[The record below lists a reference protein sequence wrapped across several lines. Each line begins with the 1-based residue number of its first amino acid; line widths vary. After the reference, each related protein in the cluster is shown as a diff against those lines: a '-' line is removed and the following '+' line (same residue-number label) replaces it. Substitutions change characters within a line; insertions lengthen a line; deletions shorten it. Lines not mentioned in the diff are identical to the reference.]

1 MSNMNVLPAQPIGI
15 QSTAGAVPVRNEKGE
30 ISMQK
35 VKVQRYISGKKPD
48 YAQGVSSSEES
59 DSEDFIE
66 QQRPERRQQ
75 MLPQIISHKEDQS
88 DDEKEIDDPRLRR
101 LKNAARSPPRRAEH
115 KPEIID
121 AEPEQESESS
131 ANEAKDSSESEDE
144 LDEEEIERRRQAL
157 KAKLAA
163 REAEKEVL
171 GRDDD
176 EEMLDGE
183 KEESGSS
190 DTEYTDSEEDTGPR
204 VKPVFVRASER
215 MTVAERE
222 RKIKQQKKEEAEA
235 RKEKEERRR
244 EALKLVE
251 ETIRSE
257 QRHTQ
262 GEQKEGN
269 IDDVCTDDE
278 NDELEYEAWKLR
290 EMKRIKRDKE
300 EREAMEKELLAL
312 ERMRNMTEE
321 ERRVEQRLNPKLVT
335 NKAVK
340 GKYKF
345 LQKYYHRGAF
355 YLDKEEEVFKQ
366 DFSGPTLD
374 DHFDKTVLP
383 KVMQVKKFGRSG
395 RTKYTHLVDQDTTEF
410 DSAWSN
416 EGAAARL
423 ANFRGGMKQ
432 VFERPTAKRQH
443 NV

>member
-1 MSNMNVLPAQPIGI
+1 MNMNVLPAQPTGI
-15 QSTAGAVPVRNEKGE
+15 QSTAGAVPIRNEKGE

-59 DSEDFIE
+59 DGEDFIE
-66 QQRPERRQQ
+66 QQKPERR
-75 MLPQIISHKEDQS
+75 LQIGQVGLKNEEEHS
-88 DDEKEIDDPRLRR
+88 DSEKEIDDPRLRR
-101 LKNAARSPPRRAEH
+101 LRMATRSPNRRAEH

-121 AEPEQESESS
+121 AEPEPESESS
-131 ANEAKDSSESEDE
+131 SEEARHSSESEDD
-144 LDEEEIERRRQAL
+144 LDEEEIEKRRQAL

-171 GRDDD
+171 GRDED
-176 EEMLDGE
+176 EEMLDGD
-183 KEESGSS
+183 KEESDSS

-215 MTVAERE
+215 MTVAEKE
-222 RKIKQQKKEEAEA
+222 RKMKQQKKEESEA

-257 QRHTQ
+257 QRNAQTDH
-262 GEQKEGN
+262 KEGN
-269 IDDVCTDDE
+269 INDVCTDDE

-300 EREAMEKELLAL
+300 EREAIEKELLAI

-321 ERRVEQRLNPKLVT
+321 ERRVEQRINPKIVT
-335 NKAVK
+335 NKSLK

-355 YLDKEEEVFKQ
+355 YLDKEDDVYKQ

-410 DSAWSN
+410 DSAWNN

-432 VFERPTAKRQH
+432 IFDRPTAKRKH
-443 NV
+443 TSV

>member
-1 MSNMNVLPAQPIGI
+1 MNVLPAQPTGI
-15 QSTAGAVPVRNEKGE
+15 QSTAGAIPIRNEKGE

-48 YAQGVSSSEES
+48 YAQGMSSSEES
-59 DSEDFIE
+59 DEEDFIE
-66 QQRPERRQQ
+66 QQRPERKQV
-75 MLPQIISHKEDQS
+75 LPQIITRKEEHHS
-88 DDEKEIDDPRLRR
+88 DSEKEVDDPRLRR
-101 LKNAARSPPRRAEH
+101 LRNIAQSPPRRAEH

-121 AEPEQESESS
+121 AEPEAESEISDHDVR
-131 ANEAKDSSESEDE
+131 DSSESEDE

-157 KAKLAA
+157 RAKLAA

-171 GRDDD
+171 GRDED
-176 EEMLDGE
+176 EEMLEGD

-222 RKIKQQKKEEAEA
+222 RKMKQQKREEAEA

-257 QRHTQ
+257 QRGAQ

-269 IDDVCTDDE
+269 INDVCTDDE

-300 EREAMEKELLAL
+300 EREAAEKEMLTL
-312 ERMRNMTEE
+312 ERLRNMTED
-321 ERRVEQRLNPKLVT
+321 ERRLEQRINPKVVT

-355 YLDKEEEVFKQ
+355 YLDKEEDVFKQ

-416 EGAAARL
+416 ETSAARL
-423 ANFRGGMKQ
+423 TNFRGGMKQ
-432 VFERPTAKRQH
+432 VFEKPSAKRKH

>member
-1 MSNMNVLPAQPIGI
+1 MNALPAQPTGI
-15 QSTAGAVPVRNEKGE
+15 QSTAGAVPIRNEKGE

-48 YAQGVSSSEES
+48 YAQGASSTEES
-59 DSEDFIE
+59 DNEDFIE
-66 QQRPERRQQ
+66 QQRPERRHQT
-75 MLPQIISHKEDQS
+75 LPQVISKRDEQS
-88 DDEKEIDDPRLRR
+88 DSEGEIDDPRLRR
-101 LKNAARSPPRRAEH
+101 LRVAARSPPRRAEH
-115 KPEIID
+115 KPEVID
-121 AEPEQESESS
+121 AEPDQESASS
-131 ANEAKDSSESEDE
+131 AEEAKDSSESEDE

-163 REAEKEVL
+163 REAEREVL
-171 GRDDD
+171 GREDD
-176 EEMLDGE
+176 EEMLEGD
-183 KEESGSS
+183 KVESGSS

-204 VKPVFVRASER
+204 VKPVFVRASDR

-222 RKIKQQKKEEAEA
+222 RKLKQQKKEESEA

-251 ETIRSE
+251 DTIRAE
-257 QRHTQ
+257 QRNTQ
-262 GEQKEGN
+262 AEQKEGN
-269 IDDVCTDDE
+269 INDVCTDDE

-300 EREAMEKELLAL
+300 ERETAEKELLAI
-312 ERMRNMTEE
+312 ERMRNMSEE
-321 ERRVEQRLNPKLVT
+321 ERRVEQRINPKLVT
-335 NKAVK
+335 NKSVK

-423 ANFRGGMKQ
+423 TNIRGGIKQ
-432 VFERPTAKRQH
+432 VFERPTAKRNH
-443 NV
+443 NNV

>member
-1 MSNMNVLPAQPIGI
+1 MMNNQLPAQPTGI
-15 QSTAGAVPVRNEKGE
+15 QSTAGAVPIRNEKGE
-30 ISMQK
+30 LSMQK

-59 DSEDFIE
+59 DTEDFIE
-66 QQRPERRQQ
+66 QQRPERRQI
-75 MLPQIISHKEDQS
+75 LPQVITQKDEQHS
-88 DDEKEIDDPRLRR
+88 DTETEVDDPRLKR
-101 LKNAARSPPRRAEH
+101 LRMAAKSPPRRAEH

-121 AEPEQESESS
+121 AEPEPESESS
-131 ANEAKDSSESEDE
+131 ADEAKDSSDSEDE
-144 LDEEEIERRRQAL
+144 LDDEEIERRRQAL

-176 EEMLDGE
+176 EEMMDGV

-190 DTEYTDSEEDTGPR
+190 DMEYTDSEEDTGPR

-222 RKIKQQKKEEAEA
+222 RKMKQQKKEESEA
-235 RKEKEERRR
+235 RKEKDERRR

-251 ETIRSE
+251 ETIRAE
-257 QRHTQ
+257 QRNTQ
-262 GEQKEGN
+262 AEQKEGN
-269 IDDVCTDDE
+269 INDVCTDDE
-278 NDELEYEAWKLR
+278 NDELEYDAWKLR

-300 EREAMEKELLAL
+300 EREAMEKELLAI

-321 ERRVEQRLNPKLVT
+321 ERRVEQRLNPKMVT

-355 YLDKEEEVFKQ
+355 YLDKEEDVFKQ
-366 DFSGPTLD
+366 DFSGATLD

-432 VFERPTAKRQH
+432 VFDRPTAKRKH
-443 NV
+443 SA